1 MLLIDEQESR
11 VMGEIIKADKSFF
24 KKKANLKKVPLSL
37 EIPSLLNEL
46 QEEMKPAN
54 KAYENTI
61 KKQIIELIKKN
72 YGLKIQKTSKEIIF
86 EQEGTKSV
94 IFIPSKKIVI
104 HLIFNK
110 TQKPTNVK
118 DKFDHYYLDLTEL
131 PEIHT
136 IEKDVLDYIK

>member
-1 MLLIDEQESR
+1 
-11 VMGEIIKADKSFF
+11 MGEIIKADKSFF

-72 YGLKIQKTSKEIIF
+72 YDLKIQSNTSMI
-86 EQEGTKSV
+86 
-94 IFIPSKKIVI
+94 
-104 HLIFNK
+104 
-110 TQKPTNVK
+110 
-118 DKFDHYYLDLTEL
+118 
-131 PEIHT
+131 
-136 IEKDVLDYIK
+136 